1 MLTTVTGIVIRERSV
16 GEQDKFIDLLTADQG
31 VLEVSV
37 RGAKKIT
44 SRHGAAS
51 QLYAYGQYCL
61 DSRRDRYYLNSAQ
74 VERIFYDLR
83 QDLTRLSLATYFS
96 ELIGF
101 AVGAEHAKSDI
112 LRLLLNTLHYLEEG
126 SRPVPLLKALF
137 ELRFLTELGMMPD
150 IVCCDVCGEYAPA
163 QLIFRLQAGNFIC
176 AHCAGEIAPDREQMP
191 VSGSVLQAVRPR
203 IQAAYPGDPQPM
215 PVQCKGVCCAPSIL
229 HPGLQQAPGCRSGTP
244 SFPQR
249 RMPDKSALHAVLPD
263 SRENKPAF
271 QVPMRPEESP
281 GCSPRSPLLHTA
293 VAPPPGK
300 TQVIPP
306 VSG

>member
-101 AVGAEHAKSDI
+101 AVGRSMQNPI
-112 LRLLLNTLHYLEEG
+112 
-126 SRPVPLLKALF
+126 F
-137 ELRFLTELGMMPD
+137 C
-150 IVCCDVCGEYAPA
+150 VCCS
-163 QLIFRLQAGNFIC
+163 I
-176 AHCAGEIAPDREQMP
+176 
-191 VSGSVLQAVRPR
+191 
-203 IQAAYPGDPQPM
+203 
-215 PVQCKGVCCAPSIL
+215 PSITWRRAA
-229 HPGLQQAPGCRSGTP
+229 GL
-244 SFPQR
+244 
-249 RMPDKSALHAVLPD
+249 
-263 SRENKPAF
+263 
-271 QVPMRPEESP
+271 SP
-281 GCSPRSPLLHTA
+281 C
-293 VAPPPGK
+293 
-300 TQVIPP
+300 
-306 VSG
+306 